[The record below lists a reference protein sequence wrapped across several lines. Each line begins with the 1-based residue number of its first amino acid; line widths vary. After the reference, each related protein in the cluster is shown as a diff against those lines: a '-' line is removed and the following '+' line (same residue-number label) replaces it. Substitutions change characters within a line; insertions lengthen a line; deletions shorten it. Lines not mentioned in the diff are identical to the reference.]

1 MKKVIERVESSF
13 SDFDLFLFGSRSMLD
28 VGVSDSDYDFAVQH
42 SEEFRQA
49 ALREGYFESPIED
62 AYRDCLSVSVFSK
75 TLSVDCKS
83 VTVQI
88 VTKTYY
94 EFFVQLWNSLS
105 KDYYVENLWKKHIS
119 PFTEKCDKK
128 RFIRDTINQL
138 ARTQANSLLHCA
150 SFYDSLYLEEELN
163 MTVNEI
169 MALAQTGVEEEFDS
183 SNYSEALQDA
193 QSIADCGLEHA
204 QSVYSYL
211 GKILQEEMQ

>member
-1 MKKVIERVESSF
+1 
-13 SDFDLFLFGSRSMLD
+13 
-28 VGVSDSDYDFAVQH
+28 
-42 SEEFRQA
+42 
-49 ALREGYFESPIED
+49 
-62 AYRDCLSVSVFSK
+62 
-75 TLSVDCKS
+75 
-83 VTVQI
+83 VQI

-105 KDYYVENLWKKHIS
+105 KDYYTENLWKRRLA

-138 ARTQANSLLHCA
+138 ARTQADSLLHCA

-163 MTVNEI
+163 MTMNEI
-169 MALAQTGVEEEFDS
+169 MALAQTGVEEEFEE
-183 SNYSEALQDA
+183 NVFSEALQDA
-193 QSIADCGLEHA
+193 HSIASVGYEYA